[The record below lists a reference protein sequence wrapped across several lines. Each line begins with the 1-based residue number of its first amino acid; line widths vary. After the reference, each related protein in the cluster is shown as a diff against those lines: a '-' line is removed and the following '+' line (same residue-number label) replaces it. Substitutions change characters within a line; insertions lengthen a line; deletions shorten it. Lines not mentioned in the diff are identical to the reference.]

1 MGMVLIKERTIVR
14 WLIALTGLTW
24 SLMACGEEA
33 IAVITGQTSPAIG
46 FDRANL
52 QDIFLKRIRVDDAR
66 AALVP
71 LNLSPTNPLRVAF
84 SMSLLGERPE
94 AMQRYW
100 TERYFHGISP
110 PYSVNSQESMLRF
123 VADTPGA
130 IGYVLNCR
138 VDDRVRVIAKLPIP
152 AELTSQIR
160 PLCEKSERDSGIEQH
175 E

>member
-1 MGMVLIKERTIVR
+1 MAMTLIKRRTTAR
-14 WLIALTGLTW
+14 WLIALVGLCG
-24 SLMACGEEA
+24 SLVASAEEA
-33 IAVITGQTSPAIG
+33 IAVITGPTSPAIG

-130 IGYVLNCR
+130 IGYVLTCR
-138 VDDRVRVIAKLPIP
+138 VDDRVRVVARLPIP
-152 AELTSQIR
+152 DELTSGLHS
-160 PLCEKSERDSGIEQH
+160 LCEKSEKDAAGEPHS
-175 E
+175 